1 VADKSLRTMTFVP
14 GYMRKFLEK
23 AGQFASDALILDVE
37 DSVPDPF
44 KGDARRYIRQCLD
57 EDMFPQQVFIRVNSI
72 DSGLLLEDLHAM
84 MHRNVEGFMFS
95 KARDERDIVYYDKL
109 LSQLERQY
117 GFEQGRFRMCPL
129 IETGSAILRAY
140 QMATASPRMRALA
153 FGGEDY
159 LTDLDGL
166 HLEHGTSLIVPRSLI
181 VIAARAA
188 RIEAIDTPYL
198 AIRDL
203 EGFRREVSQAREL
216 GFSGQLVL
224 HPSQIAVANEIFTP
238 SAEEVAESQRILAAI
253 AESGAGGLG
262 VTLLDGRLIG
272 PPMLAR
278 ARHIESKLA
287 RIRHT
292 EATCHPRADGR
303 AQGKE

>member
-1 VADKSLRTMTFVP
+1 
-14 GYMRKFLEK
+14 
-23 AGQFASDALILDVE
+23 
-37 DSVPDPF
+37 
-44 KGDARRYIRQCLD
+44 
-57 EDMFPQQVFIRVNSI
+57 
-72 DSGLLLEDLHAM
+72 
-84 MHRNVEGFMFS
+84 MFS

-224 HPSQIAVANEIFTP
+224 HPSQIAVANEI
-238 SAEEVAESQRILAAI
+238 LAAI